1 MTGEDYLKQL
11 RARLTGRTDPA
22 ELERLMCYYTDYFE
36 EAGPEGADAV
46 IRELG
51 TPAELTGRIL
61 GERHG
66 RYEGNTGAAAQPAAG
81 HRRGPLGG
89 GFRTARR
96 HALLG
101 QMARKPAQKQTTG
114 RRSEPE
120 T

>member
-51 TPAELTGRIL
+51 T
-61 GERHG
+61 
-66 RYEGNTGAAAQPAAG
+66 
-81 HRRGPLGG
+81 
-89 GFRTARR
+89 
-96 HALLG
+96 
-101 QMARKPAQKQTTG
+101 
-114 RRSEPE
+114 RRS
-120 T
+120 